1 MSVEKGIFIVV
12 SAPSGAGKT
21 TICREV
27 LKAFPEIAYSISYT
41 TRPMRPGE
49 ENGKDY
55 YFVSETEFRKKI
67 EAGDFAEWTEKFGFI
82 YGTSMEAMQKVL
94 DQGKNMLLDVD
105 TEGARNLKNRFP
117 EGVFVFILPPSLEEL
132 RKRLTGRGSE
142 NENDMSVRLEKARDE
157 IREVFWYD
165 YIILNDQVEN
175 AIDQLK
181 TIYLAEQNK
190 RERVLPKV
198 REKFKLGG

>member
-1 MSVEKGIFIVV
+1 MSKEKGIFIVV

-21 TICREV
+21 TICRKV

-41 TRPMRPGE
+41 TRPLRSGE
-49 ENGKDY
+49 KNGRDY
-55 YFVSETEFRKKI
+55 YFVSEEEFRKKI
-67 EAGDFAEWTEKFGFI
+67 EAGDFAEWTEKFGFF
-82 YGTSMEAMQKVL
+82 YGTSVQAMREVL

-105 TEGARNLKNRFP
+105 TEGARNLKRCFP

-132 RKRLTGRGSE
+132 RKRLAGRGSE

-165 YIILNDQVEN
+165 YIVINDQVGN
-175 AIDQLK
+175 AVDELK
-181 TIYLAEQNK
+181 SIYLAEQNK
-190 RERVLPKV
+190 RERVLPKIQN
-198 REKFKLGG
+198 KFNLGG

>member
-1 MSVEKGIFIVV
+1 MSKEKGIFIVV

-21 TICREV
+21 TICKEV

-41 TRPMRPGE
+41 TRPLRLGE
-49 ENGKDY
+49 ENGRDY
-55 YFVSETEFRKKI
+55 YFISEAEFREKI
-67 EAGDFAEWTEKFGFI
+67 KAGDFAEWTEKFGFF
-82 YGTSMEAMQKVL
+82 YGTSIKTMRGVL

-105 TEGARNLKNRFP
+105 TEGARNLKSRFP

-132 RKRLTGRGSE
+132 RKRLAGRGSE

-165 YIILNDQVEN
+165 YIVINGEVEN
-175 AIDQLK
+175 AVADLK
-181 TIYLAEQNK
+181 SIYLAEQNK
-190 RERVLPKV
+190 RERVLPKIQK
-198 REKFKLGG
+198 KFNLGG